1 MAGRRL
7 DQPPPPGRPGART
20 VAARPRD
27 GTVVQLSASGRVWT
41 FDGSRAVVVGRDP
54 RSDVHLPDERVS
66 RAHLA
71 VRHEAR
77 GWVLQDLGSR
87 NGTSLDGTAVPPG
100 TVGGSPGPAVP
111 LEPGREHRVQV
122 GGHGGPELLVRSVS
136 GGQRP
141 GADAGPAAE
150 RVVVIGRDPAC
161 DVVVADDPMVSRRH
175 AAIELGAPGTAVV
188 RDLGS
193 SNGTYLNGTRLA
205 GTAVLTAGDT
215 IGMGGTMV
223 TWDGREAVLPG
234 RRAAT
239 LSARHLGVST
249 RGGKRLLDDVSLT
262 VRAGQLVA
270 VIGPSGAGKSTLLG
284 ALTGLRPAGTGR
296 VTWDGRDLYEG
307 YGHLRHL
314 IGLVPQDDVLH
325 RQLTVRRALGFA
337 ARLRLPR
344 DTTAAERDE
353 RVRRVLAEVGL
364 SEQADQR
371 IDSLSGGQ
379 RKRTS
384 IALELLT
391 APQLLFLDEPTSGLD
406 PGLDR
411 QVMEGLRALAD
422 GGRVVLVVTHSVLAL
437 DQCDLVLLLAT
448 GGRVAFFGPPGQ
460 LLSFFGVPD
469 HAAVFRALD
478 DPAWVA
484 RFAASPVRRAYV
496 GATSVEARPPP
507 PAGEA
512 PAPPRPAPVR
522 QLVTLVRRN
531 LAVVAADR
539 LFLALLV
546 GMPVVLAVMA
556 HAFPGEAGL
565 SLRAAD
571 GDPAEAQ
578 QRIIVLVVGA
588 ALMGAAL
595 AVREFVA
602 ERPIYRREHA
612 VGLSPTA
619 YLTSKVLVVGGA
631 VAVQSV
637 AFTLLA
643 LIGLPG
649 PDDPRLLPW
658 GQAEVAVAAA
668 AVGVTM
674 CIAAL
679 AVSALARSTDQTM
692 PALVALVMGQLVLC
706 GGLFPLA
713 DRAGLEQFSWALP
726 ARAGYAAMAATV
738 QLQPLSGPQPDPL
751 FTPTTSR
758 WALDLGLLAA
768 QAAVFLAL
776 TAWALARSVARHGA
790 PR

>member
-1 MAGRRL
+1 VTHG
-7 DQPPPPGRPGART
+7 
-20 VAARPRD
+20 PRA
-27 GTVVQLSASGRVWT
+27 GTVLQLSADGRVWT
-41 FDGSRAVVVGRDP
+41 FDGSRPVVVGRDP
-54 RSDVHLPDERVS
+54 RCDVQLADEQVS
-66 RAHLA
+66 RTHLA
-71 VRHEAR
+71 LRHEEG
-77 GWVLQDLGSR
+77 GWVLRDLGSR
-87 NGTSLDGTAVPPG
+87 NGTCVDGTAVPAGTGNGPPG
-100 TVGGSPGPAVP
+100 AGRP
-111 LEPGREHRVQV
+111 LEPGWEHRVRL
-122 GGHGGPELLVRSVS
+122 GGRDGPELLIRFPADPH
-136 GGQRP
+136 GQD
-141 GADAGPAAE
+141 ADAGPAAE

-161 DVVVADDPMVSRRH
+161 DLVVADDPLVSRRH
-175 AAIELGAPGTAVV
+175 AAIHVGPDAAVV
-188 RDLGS
+188 RDLDS
-193 SNGTYLNGTRLA
+193 SNGTHLNGTRVL

-215 IGMGGTMV
+215 IGVGGTTV
-223 TWDGREAVLPG
+223 TWDGRAATLP
-234 RRAAT
+234 RPRTPT
-239 LSARHLGVST
+239 LSARHLAVAT

-262 VRAGQLVA
+262 VRTEQLVA

-284 ALTGLRPAGTGR
+284 ALTGLRPAGMGR
-296 VTWDGRDLYEG
+296 VTWDGRDLYEE
-307 YGHLRHL
+307 YDHLRHL

-337 ARLRLPR
+337 ARLRLPQ

-353 RVRRVLAEVGL
+353 RVRQVLAEVGL
-364 SEQADQR
+364 SEQIDQR

-411 QVMEGLRALAD
+411 QVMEGLRRLAD

-437 DQCDLVLLLAT
+437 DQCDRVLLLAT
-448 GGRVAFFGPPGQ
+448 GGRVAFYGPPEQ
-460 LLSFFGVPD
+460 LLSFFGVRD
-469 HAAVFRALD
+469 HPAVFRALD
-478 DPAWVA
+478 DPAWVG
-484 RFAASPVRRAYV
+484 RFAESPVRRAYV
-496 GATSVEARPPP
+496 GATSVVASTPP

-512 PAPPRPAPVR
+512 PAPMRPAPVR

-565 SLRAAD
+565 SVRAAG

-612 VGLSPTA
+612 VGLSPAA
-619 YLTSKVLVVGGA
+619 YLASKVVVLGGA
-631 VAVQSV
+631 VAAQSV
-637 AFTLLA
+637 VFTLLA
-643 LIGLPG
+643 LLGLPG
-649 PDDPRLLPW
+649 PDDPRVLPW
-658 GQAEVAVAAA
+658 GRWEIAAAAA

-674 CIAAL
+674 AIAAL

-713 DRAGLEQFSWALP
+713 DRAGLEQFSWLLP
-726 ARAGYAAMAATV
+726 ARAGYAAMASTAE
-738 QLQPLSGPQPDPL
+738 LQPLSGPQLDPL
-751 FTPTTSR
+751 FTPTASR
-758 WALDLGLLAA
+758 WGLDMGMLAA
-768 QAAVFLAL
+768 QAAVFLAV
-776 TAWALARSVARHGA
+776 TAWALARSVARSGQ

>member
-1 MAGRRL
+1 M
-7 DQPPPPGRPGART
+7 T
-20 VAARPRD
+20 D
-27 GTVVQLSASGRVWT
+27 GTVLQLSAAGRVWT
-41 FDGSRAVVVGRDP
+41 FDGSRTVVVGRDP
-54 RSDVHLPDERVS
+54 RCDVQLADEQVS
-66 RAHLA
+66 RTHLA
-71 VRHEAR
+71 LRHEER
-77 GWVLQDLGSR
+77 GWVLRDLGSR
-87 NGTSLDGTAVPPG
+87 NGTCVDGTALPPG
-100 TVGGSPGPAVP
+100 TGDGAAGAGRP
-111 LEPGREHRVQV
+111 LEPGSEHRVQV
-122 GGHGGPELLVRSVS
+122 GGPHGQELLIRLAS
-136 GGQRP
+136 GPHRP
-141 GADAGPAAE
+141 DADAGAARE
-150 RVVVIGRDPAC
+150 RVLLIGRDPAC
-161 DVVVADDPMVSRRH
+161 DVVVADDPLVSRRH
-175 AAIELGAPGTAVV
+175 AAIHVTGPDTAVV
-188 RDLGS
+188 RDLDS
-193 SNGTYLNGTRLA
+193 SNGTHLNGTRMVGAAALS
-205 GTAVLTAGDT
+205 AGDT
-215 IGMGGTMV
+215 IGVGGTML
-223 TWDGREAVLPG
+223 TWDGRAARLP
-234 RRAAT
+234 RPRTAA
-239 LSARHLGVST
+239 LSARHLAVATSS
-249 RGGKRLLDDVSLT
+249 GKRLLDDVSFT

-284 ALTGLRPAGTGR
+284 ALTGLRPAGMGR
-296 VTWDGRDLYEG
+296 VTWDGRDLYEE
-307 YGHLRHL
+307 YDHLRHL

-337 ARLRLPR
+337 ARLRLPQ

-353 RVRRVLAEVGL
+353 RVRQVLAEVGL
-364 SEQADQR
+364 SEQIDQR

-411 QVMEGLRALAD
+411 QVMEGLRVLAD

-437 DQCDLVLLLAT
+437 DRCDRVLLLAT
-448 GGRVAFFGPPGQ
+448 GGRVAFYGPPEQ

-469 HAAVFRALD
+469 HPAVFRALD
-478 DPAWVA
+478 DPAWVG
-484 RFAASPVRRAYV
+484 RFAESPVRRAYV
-496 GATSVEARPPP
+496 GATSVVVPPPP

-512 PAPPRPAPVR
+512 PAPVRPAPVR

-565 SLRAAD
+565 SLRAAG

-612 VGLSPTA
+612 VGLSPAA
-619 YLTSKVLVVGGA
+619 YLASKVVVLGGA
-631 VAVQSV
+631 VAAQSV
-637 AFTLLA
+637 AFTLLT
-643 LIGLPG
+643 LLGLPG
-649 PDDPRLLPW
+649 PDDPRVLPW
-658 GQAEVAVAAA
+658 GRLEIAAAAA

-674 CIAAL
+674 AIAAL

-713 DRAGLEQFSWALP
+713 DRAGLEQVSWLLP
-726 ARAGYAAMAATV
+726 ARAGYAAMASTAG
-738 QLQPLSGPQPDPL
+738 LQPLSGPQLDPL
-751 FTPTTSR
+751 FTPTASR
-758 WALDLGLLAA
+758 WALDMGMLAA
-768 QAAVFLAL
+768 QAAVFLAV
-776 TAWALARSVARHGA
+776 TAWALARSVARTGQ

>member
-1 MAGRRL
+1 M
-7 DQPPPPGRPGART
+7 
-20 VAARPRD
+20 RD
-27 GTVVQLSASGRVWT
+27 GTELQLSAAGRVWT
-41 FDGSRAVVVGRDP
+41 FDGSRPVVVGRDP
-54 RSDVHLPDERVS
+54 RCDVQLADEQVS
-66 RAHLA
+66 RTHLA
-71 VRHEAR
+71 LRREDR
-77 GWVLQDLGSR
+77 GWVLRDLGSR
-87 NGTSLDGTAVPPG
+87 NGTCVDGTALPAG
-100 TVGGSPGPAVP
+100 TGGAAGAGRP
-111 LEPGREHRVQV
+111 LEPGSEHRVQV
-122 GGHGGPELLVRSVS
+122 GGRDGPELLIRLAS
-136 GGQRP
+136 GPHRP
-141 GADAGPAAE
+141 DADAGPAPE
-150 RVVVIGRDPAC
+150 RVVVIGRDPGC
-161 DVVVADDPMVSRRH
+161 DVVVADDPLVSRRH
-175 AAIELGAPGTAVV
+175 AAIHVTGPDTAVV
-188 RDLGS
+188 RDLDS
-193 SNGTYLNGTRLA
+193 SNGTHLNGTRLA
-205 GTAVLTAGDT
+205 GPAPLGAGDT
-215 IGMGGTMV
+215 IGVGGTLL
-223 TWDGREAVLPG
+223 TWDGRTARPP
-234 RRAAT
+234 RPRTAA
-239 LSARHLGVST
+239 LSARHLAVATSS
-249 RGGKRLLDDVSLT
+249 GKRLLDDVSFT

-284 ALTGLRPAGTGR
+284 ALTGLRPAGMGR
-296 VTWDGRDLYEG
+296 VTWDGRDLYEE
-307 YGHLRHL
+307 YDHLRHL

-325 RQLTVRRALGFA
+325 RQLTVRRALDFA
-337 ARLRLPR
+337 ARLRLPQ

-353 RVRRVLAEVGL
+353 RVRQVLAEVGL
-364 SEQADQR
+364 SEQIDQR

-411 QVMEGLRALAD
+411 QVMEGLRVLAD

-437 DQCDLVLLLAT
+437 DQCDRVLLLAT
-448 GGRVAFFGPPGQ
+448 GGRVAFYGPPEQ

-469 HAAVFRALD
+469 HPAVFRALD
-478 DPAWVA
+478 DPAWVG
-484 RFAASPVRRAYV
+484 RFAESPVRRAYV
-496 GATSVEARPPP
+496 GATSVVVPPPP
-507 PAGEA
+507 PAGQA
-512 PAPPRPAPVR
+512 PAPVRPAPVR

-565 SLRAAD
+565 SLRAAG
-571 GDPAEAQ
+571 GDPAEAR

-619 YLTSKVLVVGGA
+619 YLASKVVVLGGA
-631 VAVQSV
+631 VAAQSV

-643 LIGLPG
+643 LLGLPG
-649 PDDPRLLPW
+649 PDDPRVLPW
-658 GQAEVAVAAA
+658 GRLEIAAAAA

-674 CIAAL
+674 AIAAL

-713 DRAGLEQFSWALP
+713 DRAGLEQFSWLLP
-726 ARAGYAAMAATV
+726 ARAGYAAMASTAE
-738 QLQPLSGPQPDPL
+738 LQPLSGPQLDPL
-751 FTPTTSR
+751 FTPTASR
-758 WALDLGLLAA
+758 WGLDMGMLAA
-768 QAAVFLAL
+768 QAAVFLAV
-776 TAWALARSVARHGA
+776 TAWALARSVARSGQ

>member
-1 MAGRRL
+1 MTAG
-7 DQPPPPGRPGART
+7 
-20 VAARPRD
+20 PRD
-27 GTVVQLSASGRVWT
+27 GTLLQLSAGGRVWT
-41 FDGSRAVVVGRDP
+41 FDGSRPVVVGRDQRCDVLLP
-54 RSDVHLPDERVS
+54 DQQVSRVHLGLRRDE
-66 RAHLA
+66 
-71 VRHEAR
+71 R
-77 GWVLQDLGSR
+77 GWVVEDLGSS
-87 NGTSLDGTAVPPG
+87 NGTAVDGTVLPAGRPDGAPG
-100 TVGGSPGPAVP
+100 TGRP
-111 LEPGREHRVQV
+111 LEPGWEHRVRLGLQ
-122 GGHGGPELLVRSVS
+122 GGPELLVRWAPVT
-136 GGQRP
+136 P
-141 GADAGPAAE
+141 GPVPGPGPAAGP
-150 RVVVIGRDPAC
+150 VVVIGRDPSC
-161 DVVVADDPMVSRRH
+161 DVVVAEDPLVSRRH
-175 AAIELGAPGTAVV
+175 AAVRVTGPGAAVLE
-188 RDLGS
+188 DLGS
-193 SNGTYLNGTRLA
+193 SNGTHLNGVRLTGPA
-205 GTAVLTAGDT
+205 PLGPGDT
-215 IGMGGTMV
+215 IGVGGTMA
-223 TWDGREAVLPG
+223 TWDGRAVLLPRAGG
-234 RRAAT
+234 RRTAT

-249 RGGKRLLDDVSLT
+249 RSGKRLLDDVTLT
-262 VRAGQLVA
+262 ARAGQLVA

-284 ALTGLRPAGTGR
+284 ALTGLRPAGMGR
-296 VTWDGRDLYEG
+296 VTWDGRDLYAE
-307 YGHLRHL
+307 YDHLRHQ

-325 RQLTVRRALGFA
+325 RQLTVRRALDYA
-337 ARLRLPR
+337 ARLRLPQ
-344 DTTAAERDE
+344 DTTAAERDQ
-353 RVRRVLAEVGL
+353 RVRQVLAEVGL
-364 SEQADQR
+364 SAQLDQR

-411 QVMEGLRALAD
+411 QVMEGLRSLAD
-422 GGRVVLVVTHSVLAL
+422 DGRVVLVVTHSVLAL

-448 GGRVAFFGPPGQ
+448 GGRVAFFGPPQQ

-469 HAAVFRALD
+469 HASVFRVID
-478 DPAWVA
+478 DPVWVS
-484 RFAASPVRRAYV
+484 RFAESPVRQAYV
-496 GATSVEARPPP
+496 GSTSIVTPTPP
-507 PAGEA
+507 PAGRA
-512 PAPPRPAPVR
+512 PAPMRPAPVR

-565 SLRAAD
+565 SLQAAG

-619 YLTSKVLVVGGA
+619 YLAGKVLVLGGA
-631 VAVQSV
+631 VALQSV

-649 PDDPRLLPW
+649 PDDPRVLPW
-658 GQAEVAVAAA
+658 GHGEVALAAA
-668 AVGVTM
+668 GVGVTM
-674 CIAAL
+674 SIAAL

-713 DRAGLEQFSWALP
+713 DRAGLEQVSWLLP
-726 ARAGYAAMAATV
+726 ARAGYAAMAATAE
-738 QLQPLSGPQPDPL
+738 LQPLSGPQPDPL
-751 FTPTTSR
+751 FTPTAER
-758 WALDLGLLAA
+758 WALDLGLLAL

-776 TAWALARSVARHGA
+776 TAWALARSVARSGTA
-790 PR
+790 R

>member
-1 MAGRRL
+1 MTDG
-7 DQPPPPGRPGART
+7 
-20 VAARPRD
+20 PRD
-27 GTVVQLSASGRVWT
+27 GAVLQLSVDGRAWT
-41 FDGSRAVVVGRDP
+41 FDGSRPVVVGRDP
-54 RSDVHLPDERVS
+54 QCDVQLADPQVSRVHLALRREG
-66 RAHLA
+66 RAWLL
-71 VRHEAR
+71 R
-77 GWVLQDLGSR
+77 DLGSS
-87 NGTSLDGTAVPPG
+87 NGTVVDGTALPEG
-100 TVGGSPGPAVP
+100 TVERP
-111 LEPGREHRVQV
+111 LEPGPQHRVRV
-122 GGHGGPELLVRSVS
+122 GGDDGPELLVHYAPAPDPRAAPAV
-136 GGQRP
+136 P
-141 GADAGPAAE
+141 PAGRRE
-150 RVVVIGRDPAC
+150 VVIGRDPGC
-161 DVVVADDPMVSRRH
+161 DLVLAADPMVSRRH
-175 AAIELGAPGTAVV
+175 AAIDVPRPGTAFL

-193 SNGTYLNGTRLA
+193 SNGTFLNGARVTGAASLR
-205 GTAVLTAGDT
+205 AGDA
-215 IGMGGTMV
+215 IGVGSTTV
-223 TWDGREAVLPG
+223 TWDGRAAVLP
-234 RRAAT
+234 AART
-239 LSARHLGVST
+239 ATFSARHLAVAT
-249 RGGKRLLDDVSLT
+249 RGGKRLLDDVSFT

-284 ALTGLRPAGTGR
+284 ALTGLRPAGMGR
-296 VTWDGRDLYEG
+296 VTWDGRDLYAE
-307 YGHLRHL
+307 YDHLRHL

-337 ARLRLPR
+337 ARLRLPQ
-344 DTTAAERDE
+344 DTSAADRDE

-364 SEQADQR
+364 SGQIDQR

-422 GGRVVLVVTHSVLAL
+422 AGRVVLVVTHSVLAL
-437 DQCDLVLLLAT
+437 DQCDRVLLLAA
-448 GGRVAFFGPPGQ
+448 GGRVAFFGPPEK

-478 DPAWVA
+478 DPRWVD
-484 RFAASPVRRAYV
+484 RFAGSTLRRDYVGSTSQASPM
-496 GATSVEARPPP
+496 PP

-512 PAPPRPAPVR
+512 PAPMRPAPVR

-546 GMPVVLAVMA
+546 GMPVLLALMA

-565 SLRAAD
+565 SVRAAA

-612 VGLSPTA
+612 VGLSPAA
-619 YLTSKVLVVGGA
+619 YLASKVVVVGGA
-631 VAVQSV
+631 VALQSV

-643 LIGLPG
+643 LVGLPG
-649 PDDPRLLPW
+649 PDDPRVLPW
-658 GQAEVAVAAA
+658 GRVEIAVAAA

-674 CIAAL
+674 AIAAL
-679 AVSALARSTDQTM
+679 AVSALATSTDQTM
-692 PALVALVMGQLVLC
+692 PALVALVMGQLVFC
-706 GGLFPLA
+706 GGLFPVA
-713 DRAGLEQFSWALP
+713 GRAGLEQFAWVLP
-726 ARAGYAAMAATV
+726 ARAGYAAMASTS

-751 FTPTTSR
+751 FTPTAAR
-758 WALDLGLLAA
+758 WALDLGVLAA
-768 QAAVFLAL
+768 QATVLLLL
-776 TAWALARSVARHGA
+776 TAWALARSVARSAG